1 MIQSEFRDSE
11 ASETVRFS
19 DRYFCFVV
27 QTFHGACR
35 QAVCAEPVEH
45 QRAVLPERLGNAFE
59 GLDLRS
65 HYRRRPGVEEL
76 PGPSGRDV
84 RPEPLEALLQEV
96 TTDDSEVDAKQFPEL
111 FMLVFAQVLGSL

>member
-19 DRYFCFVV
+19 DCYFCFVV

-35 QAVCAEPVEH
+35 QALGVEPVEH
-45 QRAVLPERLGNAFE
+45 QRAMFPERLGDALE

-65 HYRRRPGVEEL
+65 HYRRRPGIEEL
-76 PGPSGRDV
+76 PGPSDRDV
-84 RPEPLEALLQEV
+84 RPEPLEALFQQV
-96 TTDDSEVDAKQFPEL
+96 TTHDSEVDPKQFPEL
-111 FMLVFAQVLGSL
+111 FMLFFAQVLG